1 MKNIVKS
8 LLVGT
13 LSVGALA
20 VCAED
25 KTVFNLNFDEGFE
38 SGVYEFSKRG
48 SAALV
53 PAEDGK
59 GKVLAPVAAGKK
71 GPAGVILSGDA
82 APEFVSE
89 AFTLSF
95 KFKYTGKP
103 LAETPKKS
111 VYAWLY
117 DCRYRGKS
125 AKGGMSI
132 NLSASEKATNMN
144 ITIGCKDGKT
154 AGGSFRVPTAL
165 DGKWHEVVITVAPG
179 KLSFSFDGK
188 VQNRVMLGVP
198 APASQRLTIGD
209 CVGSSY
215 SPFYG
220 LIDDVKLTVPAA
232 PAAAAAP
239 AAPAAK

>member
-13 LSVGALA
+13 LSVAALA
-20 VCAED
+20 VYAED
-25 KTVFNLNFDEGFE
+25 KTIFNLTFDEGFD

-71 GPAGVILSGDA
+71 GPAGIILSGDA
-82 APEFVSE
+82 APEMVSE

-95 KFKYTGKP
+95 KFKYTGTP

-111 VYAWLY
+111 IYAWLY

-132 NLSASEKATNMN
+132 NLSANEKATQMS
-144 ITIGCKDGKT
+144 ISIGCKDGKA
-154 AGGSFRVPTAL
+154 AGGSFRVPGAV

-232 PAAAAAP
+232 PAAA
-239 AAPAAK
+239 PAAK

>member
-1 MKNIVKS
+1 MKSIVKS
-8 LLVGT
+8 LFVGT
-13 LSVGALA
+13 LSVAALA

-25 KTVFNLNFDEGFE
+25 KTLLNLTFDEGFD
-38 SGVYEFSKRG
+38 SGVYEFGKRG

-71 GPAGVILSGDA
+71 GPAGIILAGDA
-82 APEFVSE
+82 APELTSE

-103 LAETPKKS
+103 LAELPKGM
-111 VYAWLY
+111 YAWLY

-132 NLSASEKATNMN
+132 NLSANAKATQMSVS
-144 ITIGCKDGKT
+144 IGCKDGKT

-179 KLSFSFDGK
+179 KIAFSIDGK
-188 VQNRVMLGVP
+188 VQNRIMTGVP

-232 PAAAAAP
+232 PAAA
-239 AAPAAK
+239 PAAK

>member
-13 LSVGALA
+13 LSAGALA

-232 PAAAAAP
+232 PAAAAT
-239 AAPAAK
+239 AAK

>member
-13 LSVGALA
+13 LSAGALA

-25 KTVFNLNFDEGFE
+25 KTVFNLNFNEGFE

-232 PAAAAAP
+232 PAAAA
-239 AAPAAK
+239 PAAK

>member
-1 MKNIVKS
+1 MKNIVKN

-13 LSVGALA
+13 LSAGALA

-154 AGGSFRVPTAL
+154 AGGSFRVSTAL

-232 PAAAAAP
+232 PAAAAT
-239 AAPAAK
+239 AAK

>member
-13 LSVGALA
+13 LSAGALA

-232 PAAAAAP
+232 PAA
-239 AAPAAK
+239 K

>member
-13 LSVGALA
+13 LSAGALA

-179 KLSFSFDGK
+179 KLSFSLDGK

-232 PAAAAAP
+232 PAA
-239 AAPAAK
+239 K

>member
-13 LSVGALA
+13 ISVAALA
-20 VCAED
+20 VSAED
-25 KTVFNLNFDEGFE
+25 KTILNLNFDEGFD
-38 SGVYEFSKRG
+38 SGVYEFGKRG

-59 GKVLAPVAAGKK
+59 GKVLAPVAAGKR
-71 GPAGVILSGDA
+71 GPAGIILSGDA

-89 AFTLSF
+89 AFTLSL
-95 KFKYTGKP
+95 KFKYTGTP

-111 VYAWLY
+111 VYAWMY

-132 NLSASEKATNMN
+132 NLSANEKATNMN
-144 ITIGCKDGKT
+144 VTIGCKDGKT
-154 AGGSFRVPTAL
+154 AGGSFRVPEAL
-165 DGKWHEVVITVAPG
+165 DGKWHEMVITVAPG
-179 KLSFSFDGK
+179 KISFSFDGK
-188 VQNRVMLGVP
+188 VQNRIMMGVP

-232 PAAAAAP
+232 AAAAP
-239 AAPAAK
+239 AAAPVAK

>member
-13 LSVGALA
+13 ISVAALA
-20 VCAED
+20 VSAED
-25 KTVFNLNFDEGFE
+25 KTILNLNFDEGFD
-38 SGVYEFSKRG
+38 SGVYEFGKRG

-59 GKVLAPVAAGKK
+59 GKVLAPVAAGKR
-71 GPAGVILSGDA
+71 GPAGIILSGDA

-95 KFKYTGKP
+95 KFKYTGTP

-111 VYAWLY
+111 VYAWMY

-132 NLSASEKATNMN
+132 NLSANEKATNMN
-144 ITIGCKDGKT
+144 VTIGCKDGKT

-179 KLSFSFDGK
+179 KIAFSIDGK
-188 VQNRVMLGVP
+188 VQNRIMTGVP

-232 PAAAAAP
+232 PAAA
-239 AAPAAK
+239 PAAK